1 MKKIIL
7 TVFAA
12 TSLLLYSTPS
22 FAFSISVG
30 VPVGSTITG
39 EKPAGWTTNYKS
51 EGVSGYFLGVQLP
64 FSVGLGLDSYKTN
77 LEVSPGESELKLATS
92 MYNLYYQL
100 PVPVINLIIGI
111 GTGKH
116 TMECATCKEGYMGS
130 SSYDSNDD
138 GTKDTTSS
146 SQAGYKS
153 GSVSQ
158 WYASIGMPIMPLF
171 DIHLSYRSIT
181 SKKVVY
187 QANSNKL
194 DLSSNVTGIGF
205 AFNF

>member
-1 MKKIIL
+1 MEKIIL

-30 VPVGSTITG
+30 LPVGSTITG
-39 EKPAGWTTNYKS
+39 EAPAGGTQFES

-64 FSVGLGLDSYKTN
+64 FAVGLGLDSYKTN
-77 LEVSPGESELKLATS
+77 LKVDPGESELKLATS

-116 TMECATCKEGYMGS
+116 TMECATCKEGYI
-130 SSYDSNDD
+130 DSETWDSTGD
-138 GTKDTTSS
+138 GTKDKTSYWNS
-146 SQAGYKS
+146 GYKS

-181 SKKVVY
+181 SKKVV
-187 QANSNKL
+187 SSGVTEL

>member
-22 FAFSISVG
+22 FAFSLSVG
-30 VPVGSTITG
+30 MPVGSTITG

-77 LEVSPGESELKLATS
+77 LKVDPGEGEMKLATS

-116 TMECATCKEGYMGS
+116 TMECATCKEGYMKS
-130 SSYDSNDD
+130 YSYDSTGD
-138 GTKDTTSS
+138 GTKDTTESE
-146 SQAGYKS
+146 QAGYKS

-181 SKKVVY
+181 SKKVV
-187 QANSNKL
+187 SSGVTEL

>member
-12 TSLLLYSTPS
+12 SSLLLYSTQA

-39 EKPAGWTTNYKS
+39 EKPAGWATNYKS

-64 FSVGLGLDSYKTN
+64 FAVGLGLDSYKTN
-77 LEVSPGESELKLATS
+77 LKVDPGESELKLATS

-111 GTGKH
+111 GTGEH
-116 TMECATCKEGYMGS
+116 TMECATCKEGTMVT

-138 GTKDTTSS
+138 GTKDKTESWNS
-146 SQAGYKS
+146 GYKS

-181 SKKVVY
+181 SKKVV
-187 QANSNKL
+187 SSGVTEL

>member
-12 TSLLLYSTPS
+12 SSLLLYSTPS

-39 EKPAGWTTNYKS
+39 ESPAGGTQFES

-64 FSVGLGLDSYKTN
+64 FAVGLGLDSYKTN
-77 LEVSPGESELKLATS
+77 LKVDPGESELKLATS

-111 GTGKH
+111 GTGTH
-116 TMECATCKEGYMGS
+116 TMECATCKEGYINS
-130 SSYDSNDD
+130 ETWDSTGD
-138 GTKDTTSS
+138 GTKDKTIFSNY
-146 SQAGYKS
+146 GYKS

-181 SKKVVY
+181 SKKVV
-187 QANSNKL
+187 SSGVTEL

>member
-39 EKPAGWTTNYKS
+39 EKPSSWASQFES

-64 FSVGLGLDSYKTN
+64 FAVGLGLDSYKTN
-77 LEVSPGESELKLATS
+77 LKVDPGESELKLATS

-111 GTGKH
+111 GTGTH
-116 TMECATCKEGYMGS
+116 TMECATCKEGYMHPF
-130 SSYDSNDD
+130 SYDSNGD
-138 GTKDTTSS
+138 GTKDKTIYSNY
-146 SQAGYKS
+146 GYKS

-181 SKKVVY
+181 SKKVV
-187 QANSNKL
+187 ASGVTEL

>member
-7 TVFAA
+7 TVFASS
-12 TSLLLYSTPS
+12 SLLLYSTPS
-22 FAFSISVG
+22 FAFSLSVG
-30 VPVGSTITG
+30 MPVGSTITG
-39 EKPAGWTTNYKS
+39 EKPAGWATNYKS

-64 FSVGLGLDSYKTN
+64 FAVGLGLDSYKTN
-77 LEVSPGESELKLATS
+77 LKVDPGESELKLATS

-116 TMECATCKEGYMGS
+116 TMECATCKEGYMHPF
-130 SSYDSNDD
+130 SYDSTGD
-138 GTKDTTSS
+138 GTKDKTIFSNY
-146 SQAGYKS
+146 GYKS

-181 SKKVVY
+181 SKNIEY
-187 QANSNKL
+187 GGATKL
-194 DLSSNVTGIGF
+194 DFSSTITGIGL

>member
-39 EKPAGWTTNYKS
+39 EVPSADWTQFES

-64 FSVGLGLDSYKTN
+64 FAVGLGLDSYKTN
-77 LEVSPGESELKLATS
+77 LKVDPGESELKLATS

-100 PVPVINLIIGI
+100 PVAVINLIIGI
-111 GTGKH
+111 GTGEH
-116 TMECATCKEGYMGS
+116 TMECATCKEGYMVT

-138 GTKDTTSS
+138 GTKDTTYRT
-146 SQAGYKS
+146 QAGFKS

-181 SKKVVY
+181 SKKVVE
-187 QANSNKL
+187 SGVTEL

>member
-30 VPVGSTITG
+30 LPVGSTITG
-39 EKPAGWTTNYKS
+39 EKPAGWATNHKS

-64 FSVGLGLDSYKTN
+64 FAVGLGLDSYKTN
-77 LEVSPGESELKLATS
+77 LKVDPGESELKLATS

-111 GTGKH
+111 GTGTH
-116 TMECATCKEGYMGS
+116 TMECATCKEGYI
-130 SSYDSNDD
+130 DSETWDSTGD
-138 GTKDTTSS
+138 GTKDKTSYWNS
-146 SQAGYKS
+146 GYKS

-187 QANSNKL
+187 QANSTKL

>member
-39 EKPAGWTTNYKS
+39 EVPAGRTQFES

-64 FSVGLGLDSYKTN
+64 FAVGLGLDSYKTN
-77 LEVSPGESELKLATS
+77 LKVDPGESELKLATS

-116 TMECATCKEGYMGS
+116 TMECATCKEGYMS
-130 SSYDSNDD
+130 SVSYDSNDD
-138 GTKDTTSS
+138 GTKDKTESWNS
-146 SQAGYKS
+146 GYKS

-181 SKKVVY
+181 SKKVV
-187 QANSNKL
+187 SSGVTEL

>member
-1 MKKIIL
+1 MKKARDKYDE
-7 TVFAA
+7 T
-12 TSLLLYSTPS
+12 
-22 FAFSISVG
+22 
-30 VPVGSTITG
+30 
-39 EKPAGWTTNYKS
+39 KS
-51 EGVSGYFLGVQLP
+51 DGVSGYFLGVQLP
-64 FSVGLGLDSYKTN
+64 FALGLGLDSYKTN
-77 LEVSPGESELKLATS
+77 LKVSPGESELKLATS

-116 TMECATCKEGYMGS
+116 TMECATCKEGYINS
-130 SSYDSNDD
+130 ETWDSTGD
-138 GTKDTTSS
+138 GTKDKTSYWNS
-146 SQAGYKS
+146 GYKS

-181 SKKVVY
+181 SKKVV
-187 QANSNKL
+187 SSGVTEL
-194 DLSSNVTGIGF
+194 DLRSNVTGIGL